1 MQFRKLCAIASAA
14 VLAASFGVASAQQ
27 DNGQNASNNASANG
41 NSSYSITPA
50 ELTETAYSAA
60 GILHGLMQRSA
71 DKQIPQTLV
80 NHARCI
86 AVFPTVFKE
95 GLIVAGSHGDGIVS
109 CRNVAGDWQAPVF
122 FDLSG
127 GSVGLQAGA
136 KVSDLIVLF
145 MNKQAAQQLMD
156 GNVDFGAKA
165 NVAAGPIGLH
175 ARAKTAPA
183 PMVAYEI
190 NSSGGFAGA
199 EVKGTRISIDKPAM
213 NKLYGK
219 NAQPKQVL
227 FHRSQAPSHV
237 RIYNEAL
244 QKFAPTAEFV
254 KNEIQIKAQTAK

>member
-1 MQFRKLCAIASAA
+1 MQFRKLGAVASAA
-14 VLAASFGVASAQQ
+14 VLAASCGIASAQQ
-27 DNGQNASNNASANG
+27 SGNQNASNNASANG

-60 GILHGLMQRSA
+60 GILHGLMLRSA
-71 DKQIPQTLV
+71 DKQIPQTFV

-109 CRNVAGDWQAPVF
+109 CRDMAGNWQAPVF

-136 KVSDLIVLF
+136 KVSNLIVLF
-145 MNKQAAQQLMD
+145 MNKNAAQQLMD

-165 NVAAGPIGLH
+165 AVAAGPIGLH
-175 ARAKTAPA
+175 ARAHTAPA
-183 PMVAYEI
+183 PMLAYEV

-199 EVKGTRISIDKPAM
+199 EVKGTRISIDQPAM

-219 NAQPKQVL
+219 NAKAQQVL
-227 FHRSQAPSHV
+227 FHRSKAPEHV

-244 QKFAPTAEFV
+244 QAFAPQTAFV
-254 KNEIQIKAQTAK
+254 KNEIQVKSQTAK